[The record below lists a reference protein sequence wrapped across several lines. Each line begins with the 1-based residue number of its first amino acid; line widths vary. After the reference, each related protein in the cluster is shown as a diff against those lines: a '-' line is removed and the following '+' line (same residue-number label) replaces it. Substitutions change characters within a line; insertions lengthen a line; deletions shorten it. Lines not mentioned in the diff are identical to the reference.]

1 MSCTACEEAAR
12 RAQTA
17 ADAQSSNVTIQKSI
31 KSTCSQAKT
40 FIATIFSRQ
49 SIYYNKNKFF
59 AKSLEEAQVG
69 SSPDKI
75 YKYFIEKAG
84 NYYAKIKAV
93 PLNNSEYP
101 IVVGYIYFLKQGNKN
116 NLKTFTQIG
125 EENQETNLIT
135 KDEIQLVSLK
145 SSPNYSLSC

>member
-1 MSCTACEEAAR
+1 MGCSACEEAAR
-12 RAQTA
+12 RAA
-17 ADAQSSNVTIQKSI
+17 EKAQSSSVSIEKSI
-31 KSTCSQAKT
+31 RSTCSQAKT

-49 SIYYNKNKFF
+49 SIYFNKNKFF

-69 SSPDKI
+69 SSPDKV

-84 NYYAKIKAV
+84 NYYAKVKAV

-101 IVVGYIYFLKQGNKN
+101 IVVGYIYLLKQGNRN

-125 EENQETNLIT
+125 EETQETNLIT

-145 SSPNYSLSC
+145 TSPNFRLSC